1 MAVAP
6 KKDKFIEE
14 AQKLALRG
22 QYDKAVKLYEQAM
35 ALEPSNINLRQK
47 LAELL
52 IKGGRPEDARKEF
65 EIVGK
70 HFATNGF
77 YLKAIA
83 VYKQLQKLFPADIS
97 LSITLAELNEK
108 HGLTANAIAEYKLVY
123 DYYQKTGNT
132 AELIKTLDKMQTVD
146 SGNVAIKIKL
156 AETLFQNDRKDEA
169 YALFS
174 KTASLLQENGDNATL
189 SRLNERIQELFPE
202 KTEFVLE
209 TLAEQ
214 VKSGNAAKAV
224 AGLQGLL
231 RSNTGDKRVWDL
243 VIEAY
248 RRLNQ
253 PQRVRI
259 AYQHY
264 LKYFPNDPTPMSGLI
279 TCCAEDGDSG
289 AALELLERFEPQLL
303 SAGRLDDLEKIYRTL
318 DATDPI
324 NIRVLE
330 GLVRVSRAAGKT
342 DQLETFASRLRS
354 LSGVSGLPQADA
366 ADSAETETAEIEPP
380 ELHDAGDDT
389 LITAEELA
397 PDDEEIEIE
406 IDIDIDSD
414 ADFEPPAGDS
424 GEDGDG
430 ADWPDS
436 VDGLFDSITAA
447 PRGVRFGNE
456 MDSSDAQSHFDLGL
470 AFREMGLYDEAINEF
485 RQAASD
491 ASRRRECLIM
501 QGACLRERGQ
511 HDAAI
516 TLLKSLLKPG
526 LSREDSSAVKYE
538 LALTYEATGKSDQTT
553 QLLNEID
560 ASTPGFRD
568 VSSRLNAANLEDSLD
583 FSDEDLK
590 DFDLK

>member
-22 QYDKAVKLYEQAM
+22 QYDKAAKLYEQAM

-47 LAELL
+47 MAELL
-52 IKGGRPEDARKEF
+52 IKGNRLEDARKEF

-70 HFATNGF
+70 HFAANGF
-77 YLKAIA
+77 YLKSIA

-97 LSITLAELNEK
+97 LSITLAELNDK

-123 DYYQKTGNT
+123 DYYHKAGDT
-132 AELIKTLDKMQTVD
+132 AEMIKTLDKMQSVD

-174 KTASLLQENGDNATL
+174 KTAALLQENGDNVTL

-214 VKSGNAAKAV
+214 VRSGNAAKAV

-248 RRLNQ
+248 QRLDQ

-279 TCCAEDGDSG
+279 SCCAGDGDTA
-289 AALELLERFEPQLL
+289 AALELLERFEPQLY

-318 DATDPI
+318 DAADPI
-324 NIRVLE
+324 NTRVLE
-330 GLVRVSRAAGKT
+330 GLVKVSRAAGKT
-342 DQLETFASRLRS
+342 DELESFASRLRS
-354 LSGVSGLPQADA
+354 LSGVAGSPPADS
-366 ADSAETETAEIEPP
+366 ADSAETESAEIEPP

-389 LITAEELA
+389 LIAAEEPA

-406 IDIDIDSD
+406 IDIDID
-414 ADFEPPAGDS
+414 ADFEPGAEDS
-424 GEDGDG
+424 GEDADGD
-430 ADWPDS
+430 DWPDS
-436 VDGLFDSITAA
+436 ADELFDSITTA

-485 RQAASD
+485 RQASSD
-491 ASRRRECLIM
+491 TSRRRECLIM

-516 TLLKSLLKPG
+516 TILKGLLKPG

-538 LALTYEATGKSDQTT
+538 LALTHEAAGNSDQAT
-553 QLLNEID
+553 QLFNEID
-560 ASTPGFRD
+560 SSTPGFRD
-568 VSSRLNAANLEDSLD
+568 VSSRLNAANPEDSLD